1 MLWAPVARTMMKP
14 DPRADLSEAFREMSD
29 GELAERWAGGQ
40 LTELAKDVARA
51 EFARRGIEPPPVTVP
66 EPAADD
72 DAPGEPI
79 AFATVAR
86 SLMPADL
93 QVLRARLESE
103 GIPAFVAD
111 GEINRM
117 NALWSIAVGGVRLMV
132 PREYEAEARQVIAH
146 VKAGRFALGDGEGE
160 PPPG

>member
-1 MLWAPVARTMMKP
+1 MTTP
-14 DPRADLSEAFREMSD
+14 DPRLELSDAFREMSD
-29 GELAERWAGGQ
+29 EELAERWAAGQ
-40 LTELAKDVARA
+40 LTDLAMEVARA
-51 EFARRGIEPPPVTVP
+51 EFARRGIEPPAIDAAQPP
-66 EPAADD
+66 ADD
-72 DAPGEPI
+72 DAAGEAI

-86 SLMPADL
+86 SLMPAEL

-117 NALWSIAVGGVRLMV
+117 NALWSIAVGGARLMV
-132 PREYEAEARQVIAH
+132 PREFETEARQIIALL
-146 VKAGRFALGDGEGE
+146 KAGRFALRDGEAE